1 MPTPNAPVGAN
12 AQNHSTVPHPT
23 SSKANDRI
31 LKNTISHTSKLRS
44 SDPMRNDT
52 DTERI
57 CLRLACGDSAADL
70 AEEGYRVC
78 RMNAHLR
85 RSLDEAKRELHAPLP
100 TDNDS
105 ARIQERLD
113 NGGTANDIA
122 EEAYCVCRI
131 NAHLRKSA
139 NSVQADVRGMKQKM
153 AVKDDALSEM
163 RSEYPEMRRVL
174 LRTWKLLESENVKV
188 PDDLRRAYDTLT
200 TLNGHDWQA
209 HKGRRR
215 GVRLRK
221 EGQAKAKKDK
231 DNAEP
236 QKKKKKEQDKGKG
249 RAKKDEEGNGQTQE
263 KDKAKEIKKRSKT
276 DLASL
281 SGDSDTSIAEPDPP
295 VSKKRKAG
303 QMEGP
308 MAKKAKMS
316 INEIE
321 HEDDREGSEEGEI
334 LE

>member
-1 MPTPNAPVGAN
+1 MSTPTAPVGAT
-12 AQNHSTVPHPT
+12 AQNHSTLPHPT
-23 SSKANDRI
+23 GSKANDRV
-31 LKNTISHTSKLRS
+31 LKNTISYTSKLRS
-44 SDPMRNDT
+44 SDLMRNDT

-57 CLRLACGDSAADL
+57 RLRLASGGSAADL

-78 RMNAHLR
+78 RKNASLR

-105 ARIQERLD
+105 ARIQNRLD

-122 EEAYCVCRI
+122 EEAYRVCRV

-139 NSVQADVRGMKQKM
+139 NSVQADVRGMKQRM

-163 RSEYPEMRRVL
+163 RSEYPEMRKVL
-174 LRTWKLLESENVKV
+174 QRTWKLLESENVKV
-188 PDDLRRAYDTLT
+188 PNDLRRAYDTLT
-200 TLNGHDWQA
+200 TLDGHDWQA

-215 GVRLRK
+215 GVRLTK
-221 EGQAKAKKDK
+221 EGQAEAKKEK

-236 QKKKKKEQDKGKG
+236 QKKKEQDKGKG
-249 RAKKDEEGNGQTQE
+249 KGKAKKDGEGNGQTKEQE
-263 KDKAKEIKKRSKT
+263 KAKEVEENT
-276 DLASL
+276 EPDLSTL
-281 SGDSDTSIAEPDPP
+281 FGDSDVPVAEPVPP

-308 MAKKAKMS
+308 VAKKAKMAA
-316 INEIE
+316 NDIE
-321 HEDDREGSEEGEI
+321 DRDDREGSEEGEI